1 MLLWYIKNE
10 NKHHQTHQQTFVF
23 TQSKC
28 KRLDLPK
35 GVLWCDVVQCFLQ
48 FWYSCFVQVC
58 KFVDIHKFNMHTLKN
73 SENKFKTTE
82 SHRVQFLLV
91 RNVSLQ
97 QHTTQNHSQTARLC
111 LHNKHQGMRSLVHSF
126 KQGSRLF
133 GLTHNKCSKIWTQQK
148 DPHEKKNEAV
158 NEYASVR
165 DEISFSVFLFCVLFS
180 KAQINA
186 RQKQIHLNSFVYF
199 DFIFEFFL
207 TQNSKIHVLLFV
219 QCKNTPALI
228 LALSLFHAIGGK
240 WVSQAIIQ
248 CNLCVIKL

>member
-97 QHTTQNHSQTARLC
+97 QRTTQNHSQTARLC
-111 LHNKHQGMRSLVHSF
+111 LHNIHQGMHSLGAFLQTGHPPVWSDSQQMLKNMNATKRSTREKTTRTSM
-126 KQGSRLF
+126 RLF
-133 GLTHNKCSKIWTQQK
+133 EMKFHFQFFCS
-148 DPHEKKNEAV
+148 
-158 NEYASVR
+158 
-165 DEISFSVFLFCVLFS
+165 CVLFS

-186 RQKQIHLNSFVYF
+186 RQKRIHLNSFVYF